1 MRQAAATSEAT
12 MSVSWVEMKLAHT
25 NCAIAKLMPT
35 VSVAG
40 RIARTPRH
48 PSMMKTR
55 AIGTKIASRGSMA
68 TSAVRNSDP
77 PTASR
82 TGRYM
87 GHLLWKEWGGTC
99 YLSGVWSDHIGGLT
113 IVEEVPTVH
122 VSRQRPDDGA
132 IHSVDFSPDV

>member
-1 MRQAAATSEAT
+1 MATSSEITSDTTAASQAAIFSTPSR
-12 MSVSWVEMKLAHT
+12 T
-25 NCAIAKLMPT
+25 NN
-35 VSVAG
+35 V
-40 RIARTPRH
+40 
-48 PSMMKTR
+48 
-55 AIGTKIASRGSMA
+55 SRGSTA

-113 IVEEVPTVH
+113 IVEEVPTVY

-132 IHSVDFSPDV
+132 TAQCGLQPGRVN